1 MRIEDLDFRVDSG
14 VYAPAE
20 DSFLLIDAIDLGRD
34 DVFLDVGC
42 GAGLLTLGAARI
54 ARRVVATDI
63 SLKAAR
69 NTLRNLKR
77 NGLEHPCSVMQSD
90 LLGSIPPAALFSVI
104 AFNPPYLPYDGTTTQ
119 MDHAFVG
126 GVKGTELTERFI
138 QQAVRHLQRGGSVF
152 VVSSSLANIKD
163 LKNVMVNCGLHI
175 EIVESLSIFFE
186 KIHVLKG
193 MQQLPR
199 TCTIL
204 DIL

>member
-1 MRIEDLDFRVDSG
+1 VRVEDLDFRVDSG
-14 VYAPAE
+14 VYAPVE
-20 DSFLLIDAIDLGRD
+20 DSFLLIDAIDLNHN

-104 AFNPPYLPYDGTTTQ
+104 AFNPPYLPYDGTTTE
-119 MDHAFVG
+119 MDHALLG
-126 GVKGTELTERFI
+126 GVKGTELAERFI
-138 QQAVRHLQRGGSVF
+138 QQAVRHLQKGGSIF
-152 VVSSSLANIKD
+152 VIGSSLANIKD
-163 LKNVMVNCGLHI
+163 LKNVMVNCGLDI
-175 EIVESLSIFFE
+175 KIVASLSIFFE
-186 KIHVLKG
+186 KIQVLEG
-193 MQQLPR
+193 THQ
-199 TCTIL
+199 
-204 DIL
+204 

>member
-1 MRIEDLDFRVDSG
+1 MRVEDLDFRVDSG

-20 DSFLLIDAIDLGRD
+20 DSFLLMDAIDFDRD

-77 NGLEHPCSVMQSD
+77 NGLDLPCSVMQSD
-90 LLGSIPPAALFSVI
+90 LLDSIPPAVLFSVI
-104 AFNPPYLPYDGTTTQ
+104 AFNPPYLPYDGTTTD
-119 MDHAFVG
+119 MDHALLG
-126 GVKGTELTERFI
+126 GVKGTELAERFI
-138 QQAVRHLQRGGSVF
+138 QQAVRYLQKEGSIF

-163 LKNVMVNCGLHI
+163 LQNVMVNCGLDI
-175 EIVESLSIFFE
+175 EIVASLSIFFE
-186 KIHVLKG
+186 KIQVLKG
-193 MQQLPR
+193 IQQ
-199 TCTIL
+199 
-204 DIL
+204 

>member
-1 MRIEDLDFRVDSG
+1 VRVEDLDFRVDSG
-14 VYAPAE
+14 VYAPVE
-20 DSFLLIDAIDLGRD
+20 DTFLLIDAIDFDHD

-69 NTLRNLKR
+69 NTLRNLER
-77 NGLEHPCSVMQSD
+77 NGLELPCSVMQSD

-104 AFNPPYLPYDGTTTQ
+104 AFNPPYLPYDGTTTE
-119 MDHAFVG
+119 MDHALVG

-138 QQAVRHLQRGGSVF
+138 KQAVRHLQRGGSVF

-163 LKNVMVNCGLHI
+163 LRSAMAKCGLHT
-175 EIVESLSIFFE
+175 EIVASISIFFE
-186 KIHVLKG
+186 KIQVLMG
-193 MQQLPR
+193 TQQ
-199 TCTIL
+199 
-204 DIL
+204 

>member
-1 MRIEDLDFRVDSG
+1 MRVEDLDFRVDSG

-20 DSFLLIDAIDLGRD
+20 DSFLLIDAIDLDRD

-54 ARRVVATDI
+54 AKRVVASDI

-90 LLGSIPPAALFSVI
+90 LLASIPPAALFSVI
-104 AFNPPYLPYDGTTTQ
+104 AFNPPYLPYDGTITQ

-126 GVKGTELTERFI
+126 GVKGTELTERFV
-138 QQAVRHLQRGGSVF
+138 QHAVRHLQREGSVF
-152 VVSSSLANIKD
+152 VVSSSLASIKD
-163 LKNVMVNCGLHI
+163 LRNAMVNCGLHT
-175 EIVESLSIFFE
+175 EIVASVSIFFE
-186 KIHVLKG
+186 KIQVLEGTK
-193 MQQLPR
+193 Q
-199 TCTIL
+199 
-204 DIL
+204 

>member
-20 DSFLLIDAIDLGRD
+20 DSFLLMDAINLDRD

-90 LLGSIPPAALFSVI
+90 LLGSIPPAALFSII
-104 AFNPPYLPYDGTTTQ
+104 AFNPPYLPYDGTATQ

-126 GVKGTELTERFI
+126 GAKGTEITERFI
-138 QQAVRHLQRGGSVF
+138 QQAVGNLQRGGSVF
-152 VVSSSLANIKD
+152 VVGSSLANIKD
-163 LKNVMVNCGLHI
+163 LKNVMVNCDLHI
-175 EIVESLSIFFE
+175 EIVGSLSVFFE
-186 KIHVLKG
+186 KIQVLRG
-193 MQQLPR
+193 SQR
-199 TCTIL
+199 
-204 DIL
+204 

>member
-1 MRIEDLDFRVDSG
+1 MRVEDLDFRVDSG

-20 DSFLLIDAIDLGRD
+20 DTFLLMDAIDLNHD

-63 SLKAAR
+63 SLEAAR

-77 NGLEHPCSVMQSD
+77 NGLVHPCSIMQSD
-90 LLGSIPPAALFSVI
+90 LLSSIPPAALFSVI
-104 AFNPPYLPYDGTTTQ
+104 AFNPPYLPYDGTRTE
-119 MDHAFVG
+119 MDHAFLG

-138 QQAVRHLQRGGSVF
+138 QQAVGHLQKGGSVF

-163 LKNVMVNCGLHI
+163 LKNVMVNCGLDI
-175 EIVESLSIFFE
+175 EIVASLSIFFE
-186 KIHVLKG
+186 KIQVLRG
-193 MQQLPR
+193 TQQ
-199 TCTIL
+199 
-204 DIL
+204 

>member
-1 MRIEDLDFRVDSG
+1 VRAEDLDFRVDSG

-20 DSFLLIDAIDLGRD
+20 DTYLLIDAIDLDRD

-63 SLKAAR
+63 SLEAAR
-69 NTLRNLKR
+69 NTLRNLER

-104 AFNPPYLPYDGTTTQ
+104 AFNPPYLPYDGTSTE
-119 MDHAFVG
+119 MDHALLG

-138 QQAVRHLQRGGSVF
+138 QQAVPHLQRGGSVF

-163 LKNVMVNCGLHI
+163 LRNVMVNCGLHT
-175 EIVESLSIFFE
+175 EIVASVSIFFE
-186 KIHVLKG
+186 KIQVLEG
-193 MQQLPR
+193 TQH
-199 TCTIL
+199 
-204 DIL
+204 

>member
-20 DSFLLIDAIDLGRD
+20 DSFLLMDAFDLDHD

-42 GAGLLTLGAARI
+42 GAGLLTLSAAGI

-77 NGLEHPCSVMQSD
+77 NGLEHRCSVMQSD
-90 LLGSIPPAALFSVI
+90 LLGSIPPSALFSVI
-104 AFNPPYLPYDGTTTQ
+104 AFNPPYLPYDDTTTQ

-126 GVKGTELTERFI
+126 GVRGTEMAERFI

-163 LKNVMVNCGLHI
+163 LKNAMVNCGLHV
-175 EIVESLSIFFE
+175 EIVGSLSVFFE
-186 KIHVLKG
+186 KIQVLKG
-193 MQQLPR
+193 IQQ
-199 TCTIL
+199 
-204 DIL
+204 